1 MQSLMIR
8 ERTADRTA
16 DPATH
21 RRATRAP
28 DRNDAGQRSA
38 RSGRRLSLGT
48 VFGGGAMIALV
59 VVATVDAGIG
69 A

>member
-28 DRNDAGQRSA
+28 DRDDAGRTSA
-38 RSGRRLSLGT
+38 WSGRRLALGT
-48 VFGGGAMIALV
+48 AFGGSAMIALV